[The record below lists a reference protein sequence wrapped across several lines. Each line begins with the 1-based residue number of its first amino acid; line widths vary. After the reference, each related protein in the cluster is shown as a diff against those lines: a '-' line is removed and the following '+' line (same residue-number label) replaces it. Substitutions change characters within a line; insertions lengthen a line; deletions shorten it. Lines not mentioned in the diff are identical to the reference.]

1 MMVTDP
7 GLTGSSLRL
16 LYRVRLHARQNRR
29 AYPLSLH
36 ADRHAVGRAVEGGY
50 LARLN
55 DDPHFVTVTEKG
67 EAYLDRLMRAD

>member
-7 GLTGSSLRL
+7 GLNGSGCRL

-36 ADRHAVGRAVEGGY
+36 ADQRAVGDAVAGGY
-50 LARLN
+50 LVRLN
-55 DDPHFVTVTEKG
+55 DDPHFVTMTDKG
-67 EAYLDRLMRAD
+67 EAFLDRLMRAE